1 MAAPQAPYYQ
11 WQGED
16 LLLHVLVQPKAGKD
30 EIAGLHGDEL
40 KVRIKAPPVD
50 GAANQALVKF
60 FSKLFKVPK
69 SNITILSGE
78 TSRHKRLLIQ
88 APKRLPEGIEAAR

>member
-1 MAAPQAPYYQ
+1 MAPSQASYWQ

-16 LLLHVLVQPKAGKD
+16 LLLQILVQPKAGKD
-30 EIAGLHGDEL
+30 EIAGPHGDEL

-50 GAANQALVKF
+50 GAANQALVKY

-69 SNITILSGE
+69 SHITILSGE
-78 TSRHKRLLIQ
+78 TSRHKRLCIQ
-88 APKRLPEGIEAAR
+88 SPRCLPEGIHRIY